1 MSHDE
6 YDVVLVIDES
16 GSLGFSTNQEQTP
29 GQFGLI
35 AGYLIPFSEIYN
47 AKLRAKSF
55 FQEFKKENEK
65 IHITDLSNEDQNK
78 IRQIVFKIFSSNDA
92 VWFYN
97 AISVQG
103 FYEFH
108 KNESKKER
116 LHTKL
121 VFAIFLKVLAYFRTL
136 HKENKKLDLLIIT
149 DRLDV
154 GILKDFDKE
163 IKNNLFM
170 LTSLTKIIR
179 FKYRDEKENI
189 IKEAEDQITIE
200 YSDEMKNILF
210 DQLSVT
216 IKDDISDITLIA
228 DILANSAYYYINCE
242 VKKNPN
248 IDLNEPS
255 SIEEHPLFRY
265 LWGNQVR
272 SPLDDM
278 YRRIR

>member
-1 MSHDE
+1 MLHDK

-16 GSLGFSTNQEQTP
+16 GSLGFSTKQEQTP

-35 AGYLIPFSEIYN
+35 AGYLIPFSKLN
-47 AKLRAKSF
+47 DAKVLAKSY
-55 FQEFKKENEK
+55 FQEFKQEDEK
-65 IHITDLSNEDQNK
+65 IHITDLPSEHQNK
-78 IRQIVFKIFSSNDA
+78 IRQIVFKIFSSNEA
-92 VWFYN
+92 VWFYE

-108 KNESKKER
+108 KNESKER

-121 VFAIFLKVLAYFRTL
+121 VFAIFLKVLAYLRTL
-136 HKENKKLDLLIIT
+136 YKENRKLDLLILT

-154 GILKDFDKE
+154 GVLKEFDKE

-170 LTSLTKIIR
+170 LTSLTKVIR
-179 FKYRDEKENI
+179 FKYRDEKEKI
-189 IKEAEDQITIE
+189 IKEAENKITIE
-200 YSDEMKNILF
+200 YPDGMKNILF
-210 DQLSVT
+210 DRLSVT

-228 DILANSAYYYINCE
+228 DVLANSAYYYINRE
-242 VKKNPN
+242 VEKDPN

-255 SIEEHPLFRY
+255 SIKNHPLFRY
-265 LWGNQVR
+265 LWGNKVR
-272 SPLDDM
+272 SILDDM